1 MRTTRVLLSSL
12 LAVLFS
18 SAVSA
23 QTLAPTATAPE
34 ANTAPPETVS
44 VTPEPAKTDT
54 LPTIGLMVDA
64 GLPDGMNGSLIFRPT
79 SWLRTHAG
87 GSYNLISSGL
97 RAGVALIPFG
107 SGPSLTLEGGHY
119 FDGNANGLAKKF
131 AGASFKDNAL
141 LERIGYDYAN
151 AHLGLEFGSQRV
163 TFYIHGGMSY
173 IRASVHNV
181 DQVVQQQAA
190 SSGLGGSDTTVSVKQ
205 DPVIKAW
212 TPSAKLGLIVYL
224 W

>member
-1 MRTTRVLLSSL
+1 MRPTRVLLTSL
-12 LAVLFS
+12 LSVLFCRAALAADA
-18 SAVSA
+18 SAPMPSTTE
-23 QTLAPTATAPE
+23 TLAATSEPT
-34 ANTAPPETVS
+34 
-44 VTPEPAKTDT
+44 TPES

-64 GLPDGMNGSLIFRPT
+64 GLPDGMNASLIYRPT
-79 SWLRTHAG
+79 DWLRTHAG
-87 GSYNLISSGL
+87 GGYNMISPGI

-107 SGPSLTLEGGHY
+107 VGPSLTLEAGHY
-119 FDGNANGLAKKF
+119 FDGNANGLARKI
-131 AGASFKDNAL
+131 AGASYKDNAI

-173 IRASVHNV
+173 FRAAVHNV
-181 DQVVQQQAA
+181 DKMIQQQTN
-190 SSGLGGSDTTVSVKQ
+190 SSDLGGSDTTVSVKQ
-205 DPVIKAW
+205 DPIIKAW